1 MRSHRREKAQL
12 DQEIDRLDKDLW
24 GNKLNSMKKTYRSD
38 MADVFYNDEKLKAKY
53 HSFIDMLPD
62 NDQVPAWLSVFF
74 SFKTGKNM

>member
-1 MRSHRREKAQL
+1 
-12 DQEIDRLDKDLW
+12 
-24 GNKLNSMKKTYRSD
+24 MKKTYRSD

-74 SFKTGKNM
+74 PSKQVKICDVGFVISEWAIFTPAM